1 MYEEE
6 YYESDLEL
14 DIDLS
19 EDYENIPEELQ
30 RTEKWQEDRLGKI
43 TGSKAKLIMS
53 CSPRGSKMSWAD
65 KEKVFEFGKSIVP
78 YIYACAMERK
88 TGRYIEM
95 ASTSAMKYG
104 TAIEPLIARR
114 IQENYLDQHGLKG
127 REVGFKQ
134 FDDIPTAGASSDMV
148 AENEKQVVKATL
160 EFKGC
165 ANWTTHYKRTY
176 EKTDDSS
183 IDFWQMITQ
192 MCAHNVDKAIYGVIS
207 PPKNIMLYIQAEN
220 IMDLYEHWCEETTI
234 EIEEVKASEIH
245 IAALK
250 HRIVIVESCI
260 QKYIATGRRIDSI
273 LEEEINFHKKKYLEQ
288 VIPMTEEEELESEND
303 FSIAASGTVEPKQIV
318 EENHFKEDLFED
330 SPF

>member
-1 MYEEE
+1 MMYEEE

-14 DIDLS
+14 DVDLS

-53 CSPRGSKMSWAD
+53 CNSRGSKMSWAD
-65 KEKVFEFGKSIVP
+65 KEKVFEFGKGIVP

-88 TGRYIEM
+88 TGRYIEI

-114 IQENYLDQHGLKG
+114 MQENYLDKQGLKG
-127 REVGFKQ
+127 VEVGFKQ
-134 FDDIPTAGASSDMV
+134 FDDIPTAGASSDMI
-148 AENEKQVVKATL
+148 AENEKKIVKATL
-160 EFKGC
+160 EFKAC

-192 MCAHNVDKAIYGVIS
+192 MCAHNVDTAIYGVIS
-207 PPKNIMLYIQAEN
+207 PPKSILPYIQAEDV
-220 IMDLYEHWCEETTI
+220 MDLYEAWCEETTL

-245 IAALK
+245 IEALK
-250 HRIVIVESCI
+250 HRIIIVESCI
-260 QKYIATGRRIDSI
+260 QKYIATGRKIDSI
-273 LEEEINFHKKKYLEQ
+273 LEEEINFHKKKYLDQ
-288 VIPMTEEEELESEND
+288 VTTYEEIEEDNSEILQDKQVEKVSLEED
-303 FSIAASGTVEPKQIV
+303 Y
-318 EENHFKEDLFED
+318 FKKDLFED